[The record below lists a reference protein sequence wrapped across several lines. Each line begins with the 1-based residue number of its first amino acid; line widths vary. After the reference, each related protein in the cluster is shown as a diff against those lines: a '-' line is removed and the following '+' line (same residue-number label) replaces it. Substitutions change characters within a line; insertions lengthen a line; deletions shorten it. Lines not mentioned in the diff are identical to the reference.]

1 MSLLEYSRKHFTK
14 KIKLCF
20 LDTLQRIII
29 QVNLFL
35 GTETYQGTGSSI
47 KLAKQNAAVQGLRS
61 TKYQSSSEKKYSM
74 NMLGGLDK
82 GGEGDRILIF

>member
-1 MSLLEYSRKHFTK
+1 M
-14 KIKLCF
+14 
-20 LDTLQRIII
+20 
-29 QVNLFL
+29 NLFL

-82 GGEGDRILIF
+82 GGGGGTEILFFNLQETEGLE

>member
-1 MSLLEYSRKHFTK
+1 M
-14 KIKLCF
+14 
-20 LDTLQRIII
+20 
-29 QVNLFL
+29 NLFL

-82 GGEGDRILIF
+82 GGGTEILFFNLQETGGLE